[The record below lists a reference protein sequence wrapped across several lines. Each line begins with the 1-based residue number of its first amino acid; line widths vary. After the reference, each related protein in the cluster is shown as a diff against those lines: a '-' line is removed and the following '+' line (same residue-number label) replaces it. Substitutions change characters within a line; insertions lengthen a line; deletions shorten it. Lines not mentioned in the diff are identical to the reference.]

1 MFAKDIENFD
11 YFMQDLARF
20 SEVSFIE
27 EIL

>member
-1 MFAKDIENFD
+1 MENFD